1 MSTTTY
7 DTRLYPPLLTCL
19 LVALLGASF
28 GLIFVP
34 VNSAIAVMVAVVG
47 AMVATG
53 ILLATSPRIRVRDG
67 VLWAGPAHIPVHFFT
82 DMQALDK
89 QQLRE
94 IMGPNS
100 DERAWVLHRPWART
114 AVYLPLNDPR
124 DPTPYW
130 LVCTK
135 DPHRL
140 MQALRSARR
149 D

>member
-7 DTRLYPPLLTCL
+7 DTRLYPPVLTCL

-34 VNSAIAVMVAVVG
+34 VGSATAIIVAVIG

-53 ILLATSPRIRVRDG
+53 ILLATSPRIRVSDG

-82 DMQALDK
+82 DMRALDV
-89 QQLRE
+89 QGLRE

-100 DERAWVLHRPWART
+100 DERAWVLHRPWARA
-114 AVYLPLNDPR
+114 AVYLALDDPR

-140 MQALRSARR
+140 VQALVNARR